1 MLSRMTSIL
10 KGTAA
15 LLLLALAGCGGGG
28 GPENSVTV
36 IPPPG
41 GQTFNYTDP
50 NAYTGSPNAS
60 LSTPNENT
68 SVTQGSVTVGGQAI
82 AYTATA
88 GHLTAR
94 RLGTDAADASM
105 FYVAYTA
112 NGRDP
117 ATRPVTFFYN
127 GGPGSATVWLHMG
140 SYGPK
145 RLDAQAPSQDIPT
158 PFALVENA
166 ESMLDVSDLV
176 FVDAVGA
183 GYSQAISPNRNQ
195 TFYGVDADAGVFRDF
210 IRRYIAVNGRAAS
223 PKFLFG
229 ESYGTTRSAVLV
241 RALETAGVRMSGVVL
256 LSSVL
261 NYNTNCGLGF
271 NVQISCVGYF
281 PSYGAIGAWHQKTN
295 PAVPVSGLPA
305 FAQQLRDLANNVYQ
319 PSVTAF
325 FATQAVPPPAT
336 LQSFSNAT
344 GIPVSD
350 WQANLNLPPDAFRI
364 RLMPGFV
371 LGRYDARMSVVGA
384 SPNID
389 ISNSFISTSFDVGL
403 RGYLTDTLRFT
414 TPSIYT
420 FLAPAINTW
429 DFSHDGNS
437 LPDVVPDLLTALT
450 LNPRLQVLA
459 VSGYHD
465 LATPW
470 FQTERDIARMGGHPN
485 VRVRNYSGG
494 HMIYLDNASRIAQK
508 ADLAEFYRTAT
519 QP

>member
-1 MLSRMTSIL
+1 MLARMKSIQ
-10 KGTAA
+10 AVPA

-28 GPENSVTV
+28 GAGSSVTV
-36 IPPPG
+36 TPPPG
-41 GQTFNYTDP
+41 APQVTYTDP
-50 NAYTGSPNAS
+50 NTYSGAANAS
-60 LSTPNENT
+60 LSTPNEIT
-68 SVTQGSVTVGGQAI
+68 SVTQGSVTVGGVPI

-88 GHLTAR
+88 GHLTAKH
-94 RLGTDAADASM
+94 LGTDADDASM
-105 FYVAYTA
+105 FYVAYVA

-145 RLDAQAPSQDIPT
+145 RLDAQAPAQDRPM
-158 PFALVENA
+158 PFPLLDNA
-166 ESMLDVSDLV
+166 ESLLDVSDLV

-183 GYSQAISPNRNQ
+183 GYSQAIAPNRNQ

-210 IRRYIAVNGRAAS
+210 IRRYVAVNGRAAS

-229 ESYGTTRSAVLV
+229 ESYGTTRSAVLA

-281 PSYGAIGAWHQKTN
+281 PSYGTIGAWHQKTN
-295 PAVPVSGLPA
+295 PAVPVSGLPT
-305 FAQQLRDLANNVYQ
+305 FAQQLRDIANNVYS
-319 PSVTAF
+319 PAITTFFGNHSV
-325 FATQAVPPPAT
+325 PDPAT
-336 LQSFSNAT
+336 LQSFANAT
-344 GIPVSD
+344 GITVAD

-364 RLMPGFV
+364 RLLPSFV
-371 LGRYDARMSVVGA
+371 LGRYDARMSVPGTNP
-384 SPNID
+384 STD
-389 ISNSFISTSFDVGL
+389 ISSTYISTSFDFGL
-403 RGYLTDTLRFT
+403 RSHLTDTLKFT
-414 TPSIYT
+414 TPSTYT
-420 FLAPAINTW
+420 FLSPAINTW

-437 LPDVVPDLLTALT
+437 LPDVVPDLLAALT
-450 LNPRLQVLA
+450 LNPRLKVLA

-470 FQTERDIARMGGHPN
+470 YQTERDIARMGGNPN
-485 VRVRNYSGG
+485 VRIRNYSGG
-494 HMIYLDNASRIAQK
+494 HMIYLDDASRIAQK
-508 ADLAEFYRTAT
+508 ADLADFYRTAT

>member
-1 MLSRMTSIL
+1 MKSIL
-10 KGTAA
+10 RGHAA

-28 GPENSVTV
+28 GPGSSVTV

-41 GQTFNYTDP
+41 GATLVYTDS
-50 NAYTGSPNAS
+50 NVYSSSANAS
-60 LSTPNENT
+60 LQTPNEIT
-68 SVTQGSVTVGGQAI
+68 SVTQGTVTAGGQPI
-82 AYTATA
+82 AYTATT

-94 RLGTDAADASM
+94 HLGTDEADASI
-105 FYVAYTA
+105 FYIAYTA

-145 RLDAQAPSQDIPT
+145 RLDVQAPSQDIAT
-158 PFALVENA
+158 PFALVENT

-176 FVDAVGA
+176 FVDAVGS
-183 GYSQAISPNRNQ
+183 GFSQAISPNRNQ
-195 TFYGVDADAGVFRDF
+195 TFWGVDADAGVFRDF
-210 IRRYIAVNGRAAS
+210 IRRYVAVNNRAAS

-229 ESYGTTRSAVLV
+229 ESYGTTRSAVLAK
-241 RALETAGVRMSGVVL
+241 ALETAGVRLSGVVL

-271 NVQISCVGYF
+271 TITVTCAGYF
-281 PSYGAIGAWHQKTN
+281 PSYGAIGAWHQRTN

-305 FAQQLRDLANNVYQ
+305 FAQQLRDIANVSYE
-319 PSVTAF
+319 PASTAF
-325 FATQAVPPPAT
+325 IATRAVPDPAT
-336 LQSFSNAT
+336 LQTFTNVT
-344 GIPVSD
+344 GITVAD
-350 WQANLNLPPDAFRI
+350 WQSQLNLAPDGFRV
-364 RLMPGFV
+364 RLLPGFV
-371 LGRYDARMSVVGA
+371 LGRYDARMSVPGN
-384 SPNID
+384 SPGID
-389 ISNSFISTSFDVGL
+389 ISNTFISTSFAVGL
-403 RGYLTDTLRFT
+403 QGYMTDTLRFT
-414 TPSIYT
+414 NPSVYT
-420 FLAPAINTW
+420 FSSGAINTW
-429 DFSHDGNS
+429 DFSHDGNG
-437 LPDVVPDLLTALT
+437 LPDVVPDLLAALT